1 MGGRFARAAVEQ
13 RLYPQGSHRVIWA
26 LYSSENIDTSNQ
38 MAVCTLRPSHRI
50 AESCLAKKS
59 PQLRDGCSPDLAIDA
74 LCQHPEWA
82 SKIMPDGK
90 PLSEDLKAWEQWAY
104 DWLKARATAG
114 LFVVSA
120 PQHSLDSLSP
130 AYDCIRARHI
140 ALSSSLVSPL
150 GF

>member
-1 MGGRFARAAVEQ
+1 MHTFGRKRPEVQ
-13 RLYPQGSHRVIWA
+13 RWL
-26 LYSSENIDTSNQ
+26 
-38 MAVCTLRPSHRI
+38 SHRI
-50 AESCLAKKS
+50 AESCLAEQVLIPTLFS
-59 PQLRDGCSPDLAIDA
+59 ADLAIDA

-120 PQHSLDSLSP
+120 PQHS
-130 AYDCIRARHI
+130 
-140 ALSSSLVSPL
+140 V
-150 GF
+150 

>member
-1 MGGRFARAAVEQ
+1 MVVTSYRRILSGKKESAAE
-13 RLYPQGSHRVIWA
+13 RWLLSA
-26 LYSSENIDTSNQ
+26 
-38 MAVCTLRPSHRI
+38 
-50 AESCLAKKS
+50 
-59 PQLRDGCSPDLAIDA
+59 DLAIDA

-120 PQHSLDSLSP
+120 QRHSVYSL
-130 AYDCIRARHI
+130 
-140 ALSSSLVSPL
+140 
-150 GF
+150 

>member
-1 MGGRFARAAVEQ
+1 MFSA
-13 RLYPQGSHRVIWA
+13 
-26 LYSSENIDTSNQ
+26 
-38 MAVCTLRPSHRI
+38 
-50 AESCLAKKS
+50 
-59 PQLRDGCSPDLAIDA
+59 DLAIDA

-120 PQHSLDSLSP
+120 PQHSPYSL
-130 AYDCIRARHI
+130 
-140 ALSSSLVSPL
+140 
-150 GF
+150 

>member
-1 MGGRFARAAVEQ
+1 MV
-13 RLYPQGSHRVIWA
+13 V
-26 LYSSENIDTSNQ
+26 TSY
-38 MAVCTLRPSHRI
+38 RRI
-50 AESCLAKKS
+50 LFRRTS
-59 PQLRDGCSPDLAIDA
+59 PDPNVVLFSADLAIDA

-120 PQHSLDSLSP
+120 PQHSLDSL
-130 AYDCIRARHI
+130 
-140 ALSSSLVSPL
+140 
-150 GF
+150 